1 LDYFAS
7 KRVFEENMTA
17 SLDVIDVRI
26 LEALQE
32 DAGRSVADVAD
43 IVGLTPSPCWRRI
56 RRLETEGIIKRRSI
70 QIDRRAIGLMFTAY
84 LEVKISP
91 ARKVNYVKFEEAM
104 NEFDAVI
111 DACTMTGPYDYLIK
125 VVAPD
130 IDAYNEFISERL
142 IPLDVIGDFRTSV
155 QIKNVKDKP
164 GLPLGHIKG

>member
-1 LDYFAS
+1 MSAHLDA
-7 KRVFEENMTA
+7 
-17 SLDVIDVRI
+17 IDVRI

-32 DAGRSVADVAD
+32 DAGRSVADIAD

-56 RRLETEGIIKRRSI
+56 RRLETEGIIKRRSV
-70 QIDRRAIGLMFTAY
+70 QLDRRAIGLSFTAF

-91 ARKVNYVKFEEAM
+91 ARKANYVKFE
-104 NEFDAVI
+104 DAIQSFPEVI

-130 IDAYNEFISERL
+130 IDAYNEFISDRM

-155 QIKNVKDKP
+155 QIRHVKDNT
-164 GLPLGHIKG
+164 GLPLAHIEG

>member
-1 LDYFAS
+1 MSAHLDA
-7 KRVFEENMTA
+7 
-17 SLDVIDVRI
+17 IDVRI

-32 DAGRSVADVAD
+32 DAGRSVADIAE

-56 RRLETEGIIKRRSI
+56 RRLETEGIIKRRSV
-70 QIDRRAIGLMFTAY
+70 QLDRRAVGLSFTAF

-91 ARKVNYVKFEEAM
+91 ARKANYVKFE
-104 NEFDAVI
+104 DAIQSFAEVI

-130 IDAYNEFISERL
+130 IDAYNEFISDRL

-155 QIKNVKDKP
+155 QIRHVKDNT
-164 GLPLGHIKG
+164 GLPLGHIEE

>member
-1 LDYFAS
+1 
-7 KRVFEENMTA
+7 MTA
-17 SLDVIDVRI
+17 HLDAIDVRI

-32 DAGRSVADVAD
+32 DAGRSVADIAD

-56 RRLETEGIIKRRSI
+56 RRLETEGIIKRRSV
-70 QIDRRAIGLMFTAY
+70 QLNRRAIGLTFTAF

-91 ARKVNYVKFEEAM
+91 ARKANYVKFEEAIQSF
-104 NEFDAVI
+104 EEVI

-125 VVAPD
+125 VVAAD

-155 QIKNVKDKP
+155 QIRHVKDNP
-164 GLPLGHIKG
+164 GLPLSHIEG